1 MMDKFTEEIS
11 HFIGFFH
18 ISVENARAREAYNE
32 FAFTKA
38 DVDVEKLP
46 VHTSDFAA
54 PFDLLG
60 FEPDFGYRAPAPDHW
75 YVLTKP
81 VQSQSFSDART
92 FGHHIDGRVLP
103 DTPNYGFNTPIDSVH
118 YLYPTPEILA
128 PGSVV
133 NHFNQAISLSDD
145 DYFSVGGHGLA
156 FNPEPVDDAAV
167 LEGFEEA
174 AALSPLGDLE
184 RPGSSADMIGV
195 IQTVID
201 QLEDVPADSDAV
213 QINLSA
219 TSIDGIY
226 VNGELVEEAPNLDDY
241 HSFDKDESDGDDSAE
256 DDSEGEEGADGE
268 STNTWTQDDGT
279 VAIEVSVEVHT
290 GGNTL
295 INNVVLQ
302 NFWTGATITIVA
314 EDHVEVNA
322 IVQINA
328 LWDTDAITSAVS
340 DWTHDAATNEMFNIA
355 TFDHLDTSNG
365 SEPGASGNDD
375 YPAFWAVTEIH
386 GDLMIVN
393 WLEQIIF
400 MSDDDVGIL
409 SSSGVTTSVIAGD
422 NFGVNHAS
430 VFELGFSYDL
440 IIIGGSIFDANIIHQ
455 MNVLFDNDVV
465 GATAD
470 FQTSGEGS
478 VSSSGNL
485 LWNQA
490 RIGTIGDADRFDSLS
505 QDQIGTLASFANGDG
520 TISPEL
526 LSDEAFA
533 GLQGLRVL
541 YISGDLINL
550 QYIRQ
555 TNILGDSDQIALAM
569 DAIAPNLDADWTI
582 ETGSNAL
589 LNNATIIDL
598 DSVGKTYVGGEQ
610 YSQETLYQA
619 ELISGQPDFGNP
631 DPDALVNEAVLFLDD
646 SMLAPDEHSTASD
659 ASCMPSDYDGHTGD
673 GVNSMIGH

>member
-1 MMDKFTEEIS
+1 MTMMDKFTEEIS
-11 HFIGFFH
+11 HFVGFFH

-38 DVDVEKLP
+38 DLVLDKLS
-46 VHTSDFAA
+46 VHESDFAA

-60 FEPDFGYRAPAPDHW
+60 FDPGFGYRAKAPDHW

-81 VQSQSFSDART
+81 VETQAITGMRT
-92 FGHHIDGRVLP
+92 VGYQVDGPRPAETP
-103 DTPNYGFNTPIDSVH
+103 DYGFNAPAKAVH
-118 YLYPTPEILA
+118 YLSPEIEA

-133 NHFNQAISLSDD
+133 NHFSQAISLSDD
-145 DYFSVGGHGLA
+145 DYFSVGGHGLT
-156 FNPEPVDDAAV
+156 FDPESVGDAAV

-174 AALSPLGDLE
+174 SALSPLGDLT
-184 RPGSSADMIGV
+184 RPGSSDDTIDV
-195 IQTVID
+195 IETVIAR
-201 QLEDVPADSDAV
+201 LEDVSSEGDAV
-213 QINLSA
+213 QLHLSA
-219 TSIDGIY
+219 KSIDGIY
-226 VNGELVEEAPNLDDY
+226 VNGELVETAPDIEDY
-241 HSFDKDESDGDDSAE
+241 HSFDDKE
-256 DDSEGEEGADGE
+256 SEGDETA
-268 STNTWTQDDGT
+268 DDGGSIT
-279 VAIEVSVEVHT
+279 WVSDDGMVAIEVAVDVHT

-302 NFWTGATITIVA
+302 NFWTGATITLVA

-328 LWDTDAITSAVS
+328 LWDTDSITSAVS
-340 DWTHDAATNEMFNIA
+340 SLSNEAAANEMFNIA
-355 TFDHLDTSNG
+355 TFDHLDTSSG
-365 SEPGASGNDD
+365 SEAGASGNAG

-400 MSDDDVGIL
+400 MSDNDIGIL
-409 SSSGVTTSVIAGD
+409 SSSGVTTSVVAGD

-440 IIIGGSIFDANIIHQ
+440 IVIGGSIFDANIIHQ
-455 MNVLFDNDVV
+455 MNVLFDNDLV

-478 VSSSGNL
+478 FSSSGNL

-505 QDQIGTLASFANGDG
+505 QDQIGTLESFARGDG
-520 TISPEL
+520 SIAPDL
-526 LSDEAFA
+526 LSHEDFA

-541 YISGDLINL
+541 YVSGDLINL

-555 TNILGDSDQIALAM
+555 TNILGDNDQIALAM
-569 DAIAPNLDADWTI
+569 DAIAPNLDASWTI

-598 DSVGKTYVGGEQ
+598 DSVGKTYIGGQQ
-610 YSQETLYQA
+610 YSQETLFQA
-619 ELISGQPDFGNP
+619 ELISSHPDFGTPN
-631 DPDALVNEAVLFLDD
+631 PDALVNEAVLFLDD
-646 SMLAPDEHSTASD
+646 SMLDPDDHTMASD
-659 ASCMPSDYDGHTGD
+659 GSCLPSDYDSHAGD
-673 GVNSMIGH
+673 GVNSIIGH

>member
-1 MMDKFTEEIS
+1 MTTMDKFTEEIS

-18 ISVENARAREAYNE
+18 ISLETARAREAYTE
-32 FAFTKA
+32 FAVTKSQ
-38 DVDVEKLP
+38 VEVEKLP
-46 VHTSDFAA
+46 VHTSDFGA

-60 FEPDFGYRAPAPDHW
+60 FDPGFGYRSPAPDHW
-75 YVLTKP
+75 HVPTRL
-81 VQSQSFSDART
+81 VDAPPIPAGRT
-92 FGHHIDGRVLP
+92 VGYAIEAPPLP
-103 DTPNYGFNTPIDSVH
+103 DTFRDAFGTPIKTVH
-118 YLYPTPEILA
+118 SFSAEIEA
-128 PGSVV
+128 PGSIV
-133 NHFNQAISLSDD
+133 NHFSQAISLSDD
-145 DYFSVGGHGLA
+145 DYFGVGGHGLS
-156 FNPEPVDDAAV
+156 FNPEAVDDAEV

-174 AALSPLGDLE
+174 SALSPLSDFA
-184 RPGSSADMIGV
+184 RAGSSEDLIGV
-195 IQTVID
+195 IKTVIE
-201 QLEDVPADSDAV
+201 QLEDVPDDSDAV
-213 QINLSA
+213 QVHISA
-219 TSIDGIY
+219 ASIDGIY
-226 VNGELVEEAPNLDDY
+226 VNGEMVEEAPVIEDY
-241 HSFDKDESDGDDSAE
+241 HTIDDDKES
-256 DDSEGEEGADGE
+256 GEEENADDGG
-268 STNTWTQDDGT
+268 SNTWISDDGT
-279 VAIEVSVEVHT
+279 VVIDASVEVHT

-302 NFWTGATITIVA
+302 NFWTGATVTLVA

-328 LWDTDAITSAVS
+328 IWDTDSITSKVS
-340 DWTHDAATNEMFNIA
+340 NWTNDAAANEMFNIA
-355 TFDHLDTSNG
+355 TFDHLDTSSG
-365 SEPGASGNDD
+365 SASDASGADG

-400 MSDDDVGIL
+400 MSDNDVGIL
-409 SSSGVTTSVIAGD
+409 SSSGVTTSVVAGD
-422 NFGVNHAS
+422 NFGINHAS

-455 MNVLFDNDVV
+455 MNVLFDNDLV

-505 QDQIGTLASFANGDG
+505 QDQIDTLESFADGEGD
-520 TISPEL
+520 IAPEL
-526 LSDEAFA
+526 LSNEDFQ

-541 YISGDLINL
+541 YVSGDLINL

-569 DAIAPNLDADWTI
+569 DAIAPDLDASWTI

-589 LNNATIIDL
+589 MNNATIIDL
-598 DSVGKTYVGGEQ
+598 DSVGKTYIGGEQ
-610 YSQETLYQA
+610 YSQETLFQA
-619 ELISGQPDFGNP
+619 ELISAHPDFGNP
-631 DPDALVNEAVLFLDD
+631 NPDALVNEAVLFLDD
-646 SMLAPDEHSTASD
+646 SMLEPDDHSTAYD
-659 ASCMPSDYDGHTGD
+659 ASCLPSDYDGQTGD

>member
-1 MMDKFTEEIS
+1 MTMADKFTEEIS

-18 ISVENARAREAYNE
+18 ITLENARAREAYNE
-32 FAFTKA
+32 FSFTKV

-54 PFDLLG
+54 PFELLG
-60 FEPDFGYRAPAPDHW
+60 FEPGFGYRSPAPDHW

-81 VQSQSFSDART
+81 VEPQFISVART
-92 FGHHIDGRVLP
+92 VGHHSDDRVLP
-103 DTPNYGFNTPIDSVH
+103 DTPNYGFNTAQSSTVH
-118 YLYPTPEILA
+118 FVAPEIQA

-145 DYFSVGGHGLA
+145 DYFSVGGHGLT
-156 FNPEPVDDAAV
+156 FSPEPIDDGAV
-167 LEGFEEA
+167 LKGFEEA
-174 AALSPLGDLE
+174 AALSPLGDLA
-184 RPGSSADMIGV
+184 RPGSSDEMVGV
-195 IQTVID
+195 IKTIIE
-201 QLEDVPADSDAV
+201 QLEEAPGGEDAV
-213 QINLSA
+213 QVHISA
-219 TSIDGIY
+219 SSIDGIY
-226 VNGELVEEAPNLDDY
+226 VNGELVEEAPALEDHHAFAKDGGEADD
-241 HSFDKDESDGDDSAE
+241 A
-256 DDSEGEEGADGE
+256 DDSEVEESGAGEN
-268 STNTWTQDDGT
+268 SNTWTMDDGT

-302 NFWTGATITIVA
+302 NFWTGATVTIVA
-314 EDHVEVNA
+314 GDHIEANA
-322 IVQINA
+322 IIQINA
-328 LWDTDAITSAVS
+328 LWNTDAITSAVS
-340 DWTHDAATNEMFNIA
+340 DWTHDAAANEMFNIA
-355 TFDHLDTSNG
+355 TFDHLDTSA
-365 SEPGASGNDD
+365 GATSDAAANDG

-409 SSSGVTTSVIAGD
+409 SSSGVTTSVVAGD
-422 NFGVNHAS
+422 NYGVNHAS

-455 MNVLFDNDVV
+455 MNVLFDNDFV

-470 FQTSGEGS
+470 FQTSGESS
-478 VSSSGNL
+478 VSSSENL

-490 RIGTIGDADRFDSLS
+490 RIATIGDSDRFDSLS
-505 QDQIGTLASFANGDG
+505 QDQLTTLASFANGQG
-520 TISPEL
+520 SIAPEL

-541 YISGDLINL
+541 YVSGDLINL

-569 DAIAPNLDADWTI
+569 DAIAPNLDAGWTI

-598 DSVGKTYVGGEQ
+598 DSVGKTYVGGQQ
-610 YSQETLYQA
+610 YSQETLFQA

-646 SMLAPDEHSTASD
+646 SMLDPDDHSTASD
-659 ASCMPSDYDGHTGD
+659 HSCLPSDYDGHSGD